1 MLYFCFKVYPKNCPD
16 AVTKVTVWK
25 RYNDFKKLHREL
37 KDRYKSMKFTEKYP
51 TLISSSYFK
60 R

>member
-1 MLYFCFKVYPKNCPD
+1 MFLLCKVYPKACPD

-37 KDRYKSMKFTEKYP
+37 KSRYKCLEIAEKYP
-51 TLISSSYFK
+51 TLLSTSYFK